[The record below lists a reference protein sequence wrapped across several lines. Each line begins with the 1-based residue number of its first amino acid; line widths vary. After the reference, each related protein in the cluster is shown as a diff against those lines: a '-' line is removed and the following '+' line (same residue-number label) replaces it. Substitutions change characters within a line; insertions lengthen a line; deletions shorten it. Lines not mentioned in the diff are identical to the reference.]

1 MGSKF
6 CGRGR
11 NVMERNIKLNQL
23 KSGLDTAF
31 VDYTHNSSLAYRP
44 EFISNDYQNGKK
56 VLSSLEY
63 ELLHCDAFSISVAFI
78 KMSGIA
84 PLLQVFKQLESRG
97 IPGRILTTDY
107 LTFSEPEAFDKLN
120 SLKNISLKMYQTEGE
135 KDGFHTKGY
144 IFKDGKIYRIIVG
157 SSNLTASAITVNQ
170 EWNTK
175 IVSSENG
182 AVAKDII
189 SEFDRLWNS
198 ERACD
203 YADFIED
210 YRIRYKIKKEQQKLA
225 RESEVISIEKYK
237 LEQNSMQV
245 KFIESVMDLYESG
258 ENRALLISSTGT
270 GKTYASAFALREM
283 LQKRAKETGRNV
295 RALFLVH
302 REQIAKQ
309 ALRSY
314 KNVFGERYSFGLLSG
329 NSKNYK
335 SDILFSTMQMMAR
348 EDIMKKF
355 NANDFDIIIID
366 EVHRA
371 GADSYQRIMNYFT
384 PRFWMGMTASPDRT
398 DGYDIYGLF
407 NHNIAYE
414 IRLQQAM
421 EEKLLCPFHYFG
433 ITDLEV
439 DGHVID
445 DDDLKN
451 VQNFAKLVCD
461 DRVQYIMQQIEYYG
475 YSGDR
480 VRGLMF
486 CSSKEEAKTLSV
498 KFNMRGL
505 RTIVLTGDS
514 SQNEREDAILRLEQ
528 NEQEN
533 ALDYI
538 LTVDI
543 FNEGVDVPAVN
554 QVIMLRPTESPIVFI
569 QQLGRG
575 LRKYVGKEYVVILDF
590 IGNYMNNFM
599 IPIALSGDRTYN
611 KDTIRKYV
619 REGSRVIP
627 GESTIHFD
635 EISKKRIFESIDS
648 SKTTKSFLKEKYF
661 ALKYKLGRV
670 PNILDFYEYGEIDPM
685 LFIQYSRSYDQFVK
699 TVDKDFNI
707 MFGDRE
713 EAILEFISSLV
724 NGKRVHELLMLKC
737 ILNNEKMSPDTYRE
751 LLEEKGEIY
760 READYVSALNVL
772 GKVFVNAPSEK
783 KRYSN
788 IEFISMDYAK
798 NGILR
803 RASAFYSL
811 FSNNAFVNEVE
822 SLVKYGLKRYEDLF
836 KNHDEDNLVLYEKY
850 SRKDVCRILNWEH
863 DDSSTVY
870 GYRIKHNTCPIFVTY
885 EKKDDIANSTK
896 YEDQFINNQLFS
908 WMTRSKVS
916 LESPESQKIIN
927 YSKIGLKIYL
937 FIKKS
942 DGEGTD
948 FYYMGKVSPID
959 YMQTEIENDNGQKLP
974 IMNFKMKLEHSV
986 REDIYEYFVG

>member
-1 MGSKF
+1 
-6 CGRGR
+6 
-11 NVMERNIKLNQL
+11 MERNIKLNQL

-203 YADFIED
+203 YVDFIED

-237 LEQNSMQV
+237 LEPNSMQV

-575 LRKYVGKEYVVILDF
+575 LRKYAGKEYVVILDF

-737 ILNNEKMSPDTYRE
+737 ILNNEKMSLDTYRE

-760 READYVSALNVL
+760 READYVSAVNVL

-798 NGILR
+798 NGMLR

>member
-1 MGSKF
+1 
-6 CGRGR
+6 
-11 NVMERNIKLNQL
+11 MERNIKLNQL

-120 SLKNISLKMYQTEGE
+120 SLKNISLKIYQTEGE

-237 LEQNSMQV
+237 LEPNSMQV

-355 NANDFDIIIID
+355 NVNDFDIIIID

-384 PRFWMGMTASPDRT
+384 PRFWIGMTASPDRT

-433 ITDLEV
+433 ITDLDV

-480 VRGLMF
+480 VKGLMF

-505 RTIVLTGDS
+505 RTSVLTGDS

-575 LRKYVGKEYVVILDF
+575 LRKYAGKEYVVILDF

-760 READYVSALNVL
+760 REVDYVSALNVL

-783 KRYSN
+783 KIYSN
-788 IEFISMDYAK
+788 IEFISMDDAK
-798 NGILR
+798 NGMLR

>member
-1 MGSKF
+1 MWVA
-6 CGRGR
+6 
-11 NVMERNIKLNQL
+11 N
-23 KSGLDTAF
+23 F
-31 VDYTHNSSLAYRP
+31 V
-44 EFISNDYQNGKK
+44 E
-56 VLSSLEY
+56 E
-63 ELLHCDAFSISVAFI
+63 
-78 KMSGIA
+78 
-84 PLLQVFKQLESRG
+84 
-97 IPGRILTTDY
+97 
-107 LTFSEPEAFDKLN
+107 
-120 SLKNISLKMYQTEGE
+120 
-135 KDGFHTKGY
+135 
-144 IFKDGKIYRIIVG
+144 
-157 SSNLTASAITVNQ
+157 
-170 EWNTK
+170 
-175 IVSSENG
+175 G

-237 LEQNSMQV
+237 LEPNSMQV

-283 LQKRAKETGRNV
+283 LQKREKETGRNV

-384 PRFWMGMTASPDRT
+384 PRFWIGMTASPDRT

-480 VRGLMF
+480 VKGLMF

-498 KFNMRGL
+498 KFNIRGL

-575 LRKYVGKEYVVILDF
+575 LRKYAGKEYVVILDF

-670 PNILDFYEYGEIDPM
+670 PNILDFYEYGEIDSM

-760 READYVSALNVL
+760 READYASALNVL

-788 IEFISMDYAK
+788 IEFISMDDAK
-798 NGILR
+798 NGMLK

-822 SLVKYGLKRYEDLF
+822 SLIKYGLKRYEDLF

>member
-1 MGSKF
+1 MWVS
-6 CGRGR
+6 
-11 NVMERNIKLNQL
+11 N
-23 KSGLDTAF
+23 F
-31 VDYTHNSSLAYRP
+31 V
-44 EFISNDYQNGKK
+44 
-56 VLSSLEY
+56 
-63 ELLHCDAFSISVAFI
+63 
-78 KMSGIA
+78 
-84 PLLQVFKQLESRG
+84 
-97 IPGRILTTDY
+97 
-107 LTFSEPEAFDKLN
+107 
-120 SLKNISLKMYQTEGE
+120 
-135 KDGFHTKGY
+135 
-144 IFKDGKIYRIIVG
+144 
-157 SSNLTASAITVNQ
+157 
-170 EWNTK
+170 
-175 IVSSENG
+175 ENG

-203 YADFIED
+203 YVDFIED

-237 LEQNSMQV
+237 LEPNSMQV

-371 GADSYQRIMNYFT
+371 GANSYQRIMNYFT

-575 LRKYVGKEYVVILDF
+575 LRKYAGKEYVVILDF

-798 NGILR
+798 NGMLR

>member
-1 MGSKF
+1 
-6 CGRGR
+6 
-11 NVMERNIKLNQL
+11 MEGNIKLNQL

-203 YADFIED
+203 YVDFIED

-237 LEQNSMQV
+237 LEPNSMQV

-575 LRKYVGKEYVVILDF
+575 LRKYAGKEYVVILDF

-737 ILNNEKMSPDTYRE
+737 ILNNEKMSPDAYRE

-798 NGILR
+798 NGMLR

-948 FYYMGKVSPID
+948 FYY
-959 YMQTEIENDNGQKLP
+959 NL
-974 IMNFKMKLEHSV
+974 
-986 REDIYEYFVG
+986 

>member
-1 MGSKF
+1 M
-6 CGRGR
+6 
-11 NVMERNIKLNQL
+11 
-23 KSGLDTAF
+23 
-31 VDYTHNSSLAYRP
+31 
-44 EFISNDYQNGKK
+44 
-56 VLSSLEY
+56 
-63 ELLHCDAFSISVAFI
+63 
-78 KMSGIA
+78 
-84 PLLQVFKQLESRG
+84 
-97 IPGRILTTDY
+97 
-107 LTFSEPEAFDKLN
+107 
-120 SLKNISLKMYQTEGE
+120 
-135 KDGFHTKGY
+135 
-144 IFKDGKIYRIIVG
+144 
-157 SSNLTASAITVNQ
+157 
-170 EWNTK
+170 
-175 IVSSENG
+175 
-182 AVAKDII
+182 
-189 SEFDRLWNS
+189 
-198 ERACD
+198 
-203 YADFIED
+203 
-210 YRIRYKIKKEQQKLA
+210 
-225 RESEVISIEKYK
+225 
-237 LEQNSMQV
+237 
-245 KFIESVMDLYESG
+245 
-258 ENRALLISSTGT
+258 
-270 GKTYASAFALREM
+270 
-283 LQKRAKETGRNV
+283 
-295 RALFLVH
+295 VH

-384 PRFWMGMTASPDRT
+384 PRFWIGMTASPDRT

-575 LRKYVGKEYVVILDF
+575 LRKYAGKEYVVILDF

-798 NGILR
+798 NGMLR

>member
-1 MGSKF
+1 MWVA
-6 CGRGR
+6 
-11 NVMERNIKLNQL
+11 N
-23 KSGLDTAF
+23 F
-31 VDYTHNSSLAYRP
+31 V
-44 EFISNDYQNGKK
+44 
-56 VLSSLEY
+56 
-63 ELLHCDAFSISVAFI
+63 
-78 KMSGIA
+78 
-84 PLLQVFKQLESRG
+84 
-97 IPGRILTTDY
+97 
-107 LTFSEPEAFDKLN
+107 
-120 SLKNISLKMYQTEGE
+120 
-135 KDGFHTKGY
+135 
-144 IFKDGKIYRIIVG
+144 
-157 SSNLTASAITVNQ
+157 
-170 EWNTK
+170 
-175 IVSSENG
+175 ENG

-210 YRIRYKIKKEQQKLA
+210 YRIRYKLKKEQQKLA

-237 LEQNSMQV
+237 LEPNSMQV

-461 DRVQYIMQQIEYYG
+461 DRVQYIMQQTEYYG

-575 LRKYVGKEYVVILDF
+575 LRKYAGKEYVVILDF

-811 FSNNAFVNEVE
+811 FSNNAFVNGVE

>member
-1 MGSKF
+1 
-6 CGRGR
+6 
-11 NVMERNIKLNQL
+11 MEGNIKLNQL

-237 LEQNSMQV
+237 LEPNSMQV

-384 PRFWMGMTASPDRT
+384 PRFWIGMTASPDRT

-445 DDDLKN
+445 DDLKN

-480 VRGLMF
+480 VKGLMF

-575 LRKYVGKEYVVILDF
+575 LRKYAGKEYVVILDF

-798 NGILR
+798 NGMLR

>member
-1 MGSKF
+1 MWVA
-6 CGRGR
+6 
-11 NVMERNIKLNQL
+11 N
-23 KSGLDTAF
+23 F
-31 VDYTHNSSLAYRP
+31 V
-44 EFISNDYQNGKK
+44 
-56 VLSSLEY
+56 
-63 ELLHCDAFSISVAFI
+63 
-78 KMSGIA
+78 
-84 PLLQVFKQLESRG
+84 
-97 IPGRILTTDY
+97 
-107 LTFSEPEAFDKLN
+107 
-120 SLKNISLKMYQTEGE
+120 
-135 KDGFHTKGY
+135 
-144 IFKDGKIYRIIVG
+144 
-157 SSNLTASAITVNQ
+157 
-170 EWNTK
+170 
-175 IVSSENG
+175 ENG

-237 LEQNSMQV
+237 LEPNSMQV

-384 PRFWMGMTASPDRT
+384 PRFWMGMTASSDRT

-461 DRVQYIMQQIEYYG
+461 DRVQYIIQQIEYYG

-480 VRGLMF
+480 VKGLMF

-575 LRKYVGKEYVVILDF
+575 LRKYAGKEYVVILDF

-737 ILNNEKMSPDTYRE
+737 ILNNEKMSPDAYRE

-798 NGILR
+798 NGMLR

>member
-1 MGSKF
+1 MWVA
-6 CGRGR
+6 
-11 NVMERNIKLNQL
+11 N
-23 KSGLDTAF
+23 F
-31 VDYTHNSSLAYRP
+31 V
-44 EFISNDYQNGKK
+44 
-56 VLSSLEY
+56 
-63 ELLHCDAFSISVAFI
+63 
-78 KMSGIA
+78 
-84 PLLQVFKQLESRG
+84 
-97 IPGRILTTDY
+97 
-107 LTFSEPEAFDKLN
+107 
-120 SLKNISLKMYQTEGE
+120 
-135 KDGFHTKGY
+135 
-144 IFKDGKIYRIIVG
+144 
-157 SSNLTASAITVNQ
+157 
-170 EWNTK
+170 
-175 IVSSENG
+175 ENG

-237 LEQNSMQV
+237 LEPNSMQV

-384 PRFWMGMTASPDRT
+384 PRFWIGMTASPDRT

-407 NHNIAYE
+407 NHNIACE

-480 VRGLMF
+480 VKGLMF
-486 CSSKEEAKTLSV
+486 CSSKEEAKTLFV

-514 SQNEREDAILRLEQ
+514 SQNEREDAILHLEQ

-575 LRKYVGKEYVVILDF
+575 LRKYAGKEYVVILDF

-737 ILNNEKMSPDTYRE
+737 ILNNEKMSPDAYRE

-798 NGILR
+798 NGMLR

>member
-1 MGSKF
+1 MWVA
-6 CGRGR
+6 
-11 NVMERNIKLNQL
+11 N
-23 KSGLDTAF
+23 F
-31 VDYTHNSSLAYRP
+31 V
-44 EFISNDYQNGKK
+44 
-56 VLSSLEY
+56 
-63 ELLHCDAFSISVAFI
+63 
-78 KMSGIA
+78 
-84 PLLQVFKQLESRG
+84 
-97 IPGRILTTDY
+97 
-107 LTFSEPEAFDKLN
+107 
-120 SLKNISLKMYQTEGE
+120 
-135 KDGFHTKGY
+135 
-144 IFKDGKIYRIIVG
+144 
-157 SSNLTASAITVNQ
+157 
-170 EWNTK
+170 
-175 IVSSENG
+175 ENG

-237 LEQNSMQV
+237 LEPNSMQV

-384 PRFWMGMTASPDRT
+384 PRFWIGMTASPDRT

-575 LRKYVGKEYVVILDF
+575 LRKYAGKEYVVILDF

-798 NGILR
+798 NGMLR

>member
-1 MGSKF
+1 
-6 CGRGR
+6 
-11 NVMERNIKLNQL
+11 MEGNIKLNQL

-182 AVAKDII
+182 AVAKNII

-203 YADFIED
+203 YVDFIED

-237 LEQNSMQV
+237 LEPNSMQV

-371 GADSYQRIMNYFT
+371 GANSYQRIMNYFT

-575 LRKYVGKEYVVILDF
+575 LRKYAGKEYVVILDF

-798 NGILR
+798 NGMLR

>member
-1 MGSKF
+1 
-6 CGRGR
+6 
-11 NVMERNIKLNQL
+11 MERNIKLNQL

-84 PLLQVFKQLESRG
+84 PLLHVFKQLESRV

-203 YADFIED
+203 YVDFIED

-237 LEQNSMQV
+237 LEPNSMQV

-575 LRKYVGKEYVVILDF
+575 LRKYAGKEYVVILDF

-798 NGILR
+798 NGMLR

-937 FIKKS
+937 FIKKC

>member
-1 MGSKF
+1 
-6 CGRGR
+6 
-11 NVMERNIKLNQL
+11 
-23 KSGLDTAF
+23 
-31 VDYTHNSSLAYRP
+31 
-44 EFISNDYQNGKK
+44 
-56 VLSSLEY
+56 
-63 ELLHCDAFSISVAFI
+63 
-78 KMSGIA
+78 
-84 PLLQVFKQLESRG
+84 
-97 IPGRILTTDY
+97 
-107 LTFSEPEAFDKLN
+107 
-120 SLKNISLKMYQTEGE
+120 
-135 KDGFHTKGY
+135 
-144 IFKDGKIYRIIVG
+144 
-157 SSNLTASAITVNQ
+157 
-170 EWNTK
+170 
-175 IVSSENG
+175 
-182 AVAKDII
+182 
-189 SEFDRLWNS
+189 
-198 ERACD
+198 
-203 YADFIED
+203 
-210 YRIRYKIKKEQQKLA
+210 
-225 RESEVISIEKYK
+225 
-237 LEQNSMQV
+237 
-245 KFIESVMDLYESG
+245 
-258 ENRALLISSTGT
+258 
-270 GKTYASAFALREM
+270 
-283 LQKRAKETGRNV
+283 
-295 RALFLVH
+295 
-302 REQIAKQ
+302 
-309 ALRSY
+309 
-314 KNVFGERYSFGLLSG
+314 
-329 NSKNYK
+329 
-335 SDILFSTMQMMAR
+335 
-348 EDIMKKF
+348 
-355 NANDFDIIIID
+355 
-366 EVHRA
+366 
-371 GADSYQRIMNYFT
+371 
-384 PRFWMGMTASPDRT
+384 MGMTASPDRT

-575 LRKYVGKEYVVILDF
+575 LRKYAGKEYVVILDF

-611 KDTIRKYV
+611 KNTIRKYV

-798 NGILR
+798 NGMLR

-937 FIKKS
+937 FIKKC

>member
-1 MGSKF
+1 
-6 CGRGR
+6 
-11 NVMERNIKLNQL
+11 MERNIKLNQL

-237 LEQNSMQV
+237 LEPNSMQV

-575 LRKYVGKEYVVILDF
+575 LRKYAGKEYVVILDF

-798 NGILR
+798 NGMLR

>member
-1 MGSKF
+1 MWVA
-6 CGRGR
+6 
-11 NVMERNIKLNQL
+11 N
-23 KSGLDTAF
+23 F
-31 VDYTHNSSLAYRP
+31 V
-44 EFISNDYQNGKK
+44 
-56 VLSSLEY
+56 
-63 ELLHCDAFSISVAFI
+63 
-78 KMSGIA
+78 
-84 PLLQVFKQLESRG
+84 
-97 IPGRILTTDY
+97 
-107 LTFSEPEAFDKLN
+107 
-120 SLKNISLKMYQTEGE
+120 
-135 KDGFHTKGY
+135 
-144 IFKDGKIYRIIVG
+144 
-157 SSNLTASAITVNQ
+157 
-170 EWNTK
+170 
-175 IVSSENG
+175 ENG

-237 LEQNSMQV
+237 LEPNSMQV

-348 EDIMKKF
+348 EDMMKKF

-384 PRFWMGMTASPDRT
+384 PRFWIGMTASPDRT

-414 IRLQQAM
+414 IRLQKAM

-575 LRKYVGKEYVVILDF
+575 LRKYAGKEYVVILDF

-611 KDTIRKYV
+611 KDSIRKYV

-798 NGILR
+798 NGMLR

>member
-1 MGSKF
+1 MWVA
-6 CGRGR
+6 
-11 NVMERNIKLNQL
+11 N
-23 KSGLDTAF
+23 F
-31 VDYTHNSSLAYRP
+31 V
-44 EFISNDYQNGKK
+44 
-56 VLSSLEY
+56 
-63 ELLHCDAFSISVAFI
+63 
-78 KMSGIA
+78 
-84 PLLQVFKQLESRG
+84 
-97 IPGRILTTDY
+97 
-107 LTFSEPEAFDKLN
+107 
-120 SLKNISLKMYQTEGE
+120 
-135 KDGFHTKGY
+135 
-144 IFKDGKIYRIIVG
+144 
-157 SSNLTASAITVNQ
+157 
-170 EWNTK
+170 
-175 IVSSENG
+175 ENG

-237 LEQNSMQV
+237 LEPNSMQV

-283 LQKRAKETGRNV
+283 LQKRAKVTGRNV

-384 PRFWMGMTASPDRT
+384 PRFWIGMTASPDRT

-480 VRGLMF
+480 VKGLMF

-575 LRKYVGKEYVVILDF
+575 LRKYAGKEYVVILDF

-798 NGILR
+798 NGMLR

-948 FYYMGKVSPID
+948 FYYIGKVSPID

>member
-1 MGSKF
+1 
-6 CGRGR
+6 
-11 NVMERNIKLNQL
+11 MEGNIKLNQL

-237 LEQNSMQV
+237 LEPNSMQV

-384 PRFWMGMTASPDRT
+384 PRFWIGMTASPDRT

-480 VRGLMF
+480 VKGLMF
-486 CSSKEEAKTLSV
+486 CSSKEEAKTLSI

-575 LRKYVGKEYVVILDF
+575 LRKYAGKEYVVILDF

-798 NGILR
+798 NGMLR

>member
-1 MGSKF
+1 
-6 CGRGR
+6 
-11 NVMERNIKLNQL
+11 MEGNIKLNQL

-237 LEQNSMQV
+237 LEPNSMQV

-575 LRKYVGKEYVVILDF
+575 LRKYAGKEYVVILDF

-798 NGILR
+798 NGMLR

>member
-203 YADFIED
+203 YVDFIED

-237 LEQNSMQV
+237 LEPNSMQV

-384 PRFWMGMTASPDRT
+384 PRFWIGMTASPDRT

-439 DGHVID
+439 NGHVID

-480 VRGLMF
+480 VKGLMF

-575 LRKYVGKEYVVILDF
+575 LRKYAGKEYVAILDF

-724 NGKRVHELLMLKC
+724 NGKRVHELLMFKC
-737 ILNNEKMSPDTYRE
+737 ILNNEKMSPDAYRE

>member
-1 MGSKF
+1 
-6 CGRGR
+6 
-11 NVMERNIKLNQL
+11 MERNIKLNQL

-203 YADFIED
+203 YVDFIED

-237 LEQNSMQV
+237 LEPNSMQV

-575 LRKYVGKEYVVILDF
+575 LRKYAGKEYVVILDF

-611 KDTIRKYV
+611 KNTIRKYV

-798 NGILR
+798 NGMLR

-937 FIKKS
+937 FIKKC

>member
-1 MGSKF
+1 
-6 CGRGR
+6 
-11 NVMERNIKLNQL
+11 
-23 KSGLDTAF
+23 
-31 VDYTHNSSLAYRP
+31 
-44 EFISNDYQNGKK
+44 
-56 VLSSLEY
+56 
-63 ELLHCDAFSISVAFI
+63 
-78 KMSGIA
+78 
-84 PLLQVFKQLESRG
+84 
-97 IPGRILTTDY
+97 
-107 LTFSEPEAFDKLN
+107 
-120 SLKNISLKMYQTEGE
+120 
-135 KDGFHTKGY
+135 
-144 IFKDGKIYRIIVG
+144 
-157 SSNLTASAITVNQ
+157 
-170 EWNTK
+170 
-175 IVSSENG
+175 
-182 AVAKDII
+182 
-189 SEFDRLWNS
+189 
-198 ERACD
+198 
-203 YADFIED
+203 
-210 YRIRYKIKKEQQKLA
+210 
-225 RESEVISIEKYK
+225 
-237 LEQNSMQV
+237 
-245 KFIESVMDLYESG
+245 
-258 ENRALLISSTGT
+258 
-270 GKTYASAFALREM
+270 
-283 LQKRAKETGRNV
+283 
-295 RALFLVH
+295 
-302 REQIAKQ
+302 
-309 ALRSY
+309 
-314 KNVFGERYSFGLLSG
+314 
-329 NSKNYK
+329 
-335 SDILFSTMQMMAR
+335 
-348 EDIMKKF
+348 
-355 NANDFDIIIID
+355 
-366 EVHRA
+366 
-371 GADSYQRIMNYFT
+371 
-384 PRFWMGMTASPDRT
+384 MTASPDRT

-421 EEKLLCPFHYFG
+421 EEKLLCPFYYFG
-433 ITDLEV
+433 MTDLEV

-480 VRGLMF
+480 VKGLMF

-575 LRKYVGKEYVVILDF
+575 LRKYAGKEYVVILDF
-590 IGNYMNNFM
+590 IGNYMNDFM

-611 KDTIRKYV
+611 KDTIHKYV

-798 NGILR
+798 NGMLR

-850 SRKDVCRILNWEH
+850 SRKDVCRILNWER

-916 LESPESQKIIN
+916 LESPEIQKIIN

-942 DGEGTD
+942 DGEGTG

>member
-1 MGSKF
+1 MWVA
-6 CGRGR
+6 
-11 NVMERNIKLNQL
+11 N
-23 KSGLDTAF
+23 F
-31 VDYTHNSSLAYRP
+31 V
-44 EFISNDYQNGKK
+44 E
-56 VLSSLEY
+56 E
-63 ELLHCDAFSISVAFI
+63 
-78 KMSGIA
+78 
-84 PLLQVFKQLESRG
+84 
-97 IPGRILTTDY
+97 
-107 LTFSEPEAFDKLN
+107 
-120 SLKNISLKMYQTEGE
+120 
-135 KDGFHTKGY
+135 
-144 IFKDGKIYRIIVG
+144 
-157 SSNLTASAITVNQ
+157 
-170 EWNTK
+170 
-175 IVSSENG
+175 G

-225 RESEVISIEKYK
+225 RESEVISIKKYK
-237 LEQNSMQV
+237 LEPNSMQV

-384 PRFWMGMTASPDRT
+384 PRFWIGMTASPDRT

-480 VRGLMF
+480 VKGLMF

-528 NEQEN
+528 NKQEN

-575 LRKYVGKEYVVILDF
+575 LRKYAGKEYVVILDF

-760 READYVSALNVL
+760 REVDYVSALNVL

-798 NGILR
+798 NGMLR

>member
-1 MGSKF
+1 MPFEKTKF
-6 CGRGR
+6 
-11 NVMERNIKLNQL
+11 
-23 KSGLDTAF
+23 S
-31 VDYTHNSSLAYRP
+31 
-44 EFISNDYQNGKK
+44 
-56 VLSSLEY
+56 
-63 ELLHCDAFSISVAFI
+63 
-78 KMSGIA
+78 
-84 PLLQVFKQLESRG
+84 
-97 IPGRILTTDY
+97 
-107 LTFSEPEAFDKLN
+107 
-120 SLKNISLKMYQTEGE
+120 
-135 KDGFHTKGY
+135 
-144 IFKDGKIYRIIVG
+144 
-157 SSNLTASAITVNQ
+157 
-170 EWNTK
+170 
-175 IVSSENG
+175 
-182 AVAKDII
+182 
-189 SEFDRLWNS
+189 
-198 ERACD
+198 
-203 YADFIED
+203 
-210 YRIRYKIKKEQQKLA
+210 QKLPITPLT
-225 RESEVISIEKYK
+225 R
-237 LEQNSMQV
+237 
-245 KFIESVMDLYESG
+245 
-258 ENRALLISSTGT
+258 RGT

-575 LRKYVGKEYVVILDF
+575 LRKYAGKEYVVILDF

-798 NGILR
+798 NGMLR

>member
-1 MGSKF
+1 
-6 CGRGR
+6 
-11 NVMERNIKLNQL
+11 MERNIKLNQL

-120 SLKNISLKMYQTEGE
+120 SLKNISLKIYQTEGE

-198 ERACD
+198 ERVCD
-203 YADFIED
+203 YVDFIED

-237 LEQNSMQV
+237 LEPNSMQV

-384 PRFWMGMTASPDRT
+384 PRFWIGMTASPDRT

-480 VRGLMF
+480 VKGLMF

-528 NEQEN
+528 NKQEN

-575 LRKYVGKEYVVILDF
+575 LRKYAGKEYVVILDF

-737 ILNNEKMSPDTYRE
+737 ILNNEKMSPDAYRE

-798 NGILR
+798 NGMLR